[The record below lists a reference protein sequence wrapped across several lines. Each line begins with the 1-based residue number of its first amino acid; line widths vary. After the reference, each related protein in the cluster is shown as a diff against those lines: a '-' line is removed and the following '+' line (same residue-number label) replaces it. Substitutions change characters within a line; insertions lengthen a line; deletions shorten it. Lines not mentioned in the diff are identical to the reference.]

1 MKRLWLK
8 KNRHGVRNWRFEWRK
23 THDMSAVGRVYEKER
38 DWRGN
43 KVLAGN
49 RSVRFRFVNRNLVIP
64 EQVTIFRELLKCSKM
79 TKKNL

>member
-8 KNRHGVRNWRFEWRK
+8 KNRHRVRNWRAEWRK
-23 THDMSAVGRVYEKER
+23 THDMSAAGRVYQKER
-38 DWRGN
+38 DQVGR

-64 EQVTIFRELLKCSKM
+64 EQVRFLEGTLKCSK
-79 TKKNL
+79 